1 MNYTLKDGGTIS
13 ASTPQEFVTRLRES
27 SRFDNNCPDEQY
39 MQNFAARF
47 KTQEGRDININSP
60 ELFLNALLESGFA
73 KKEE

>member
-27 SRFDNNCPDEQY
+27 SRFDNNCSDEQY

-47 KTQEGRDININSP
+47 KTQEGADIRFDTAEN
-60 ELFLNALLESGFA
+60 FLQDLLDSGFVVQ
-73 KKEE
+73 E